1 MSEQSHRTSSHQSP
15 STEVN
20 QSAPLSGGSS
30 NAQVA
35 ESTRTAEG
43 TAAGLEN
50 YQATLG
56 QWLGTE
62 LYGAVA
68 KHLTLDA
75 MAGHADSA
83 LKSALNSV
91 VGSLD
96 LADNAEGLESFTAAL
111 ETEFGTVAGDWLKE
125 NGADFCADLAD
136 WVDANPELIVT
147 AALLAAA
154 AAYLANAPIPELS
167 HAFKMGEYKAE
178 LAAKLGTLRNI
189 SLEQVSLQL
198 SHATAPLVASVKVS
212 PGGDAVTTEV
222 GASLGNAERKIYTS
236 GEFEGEDL
244 NVLKVGGVFTAG
256 NTAVSGE
263 YNASKDRQQSSIN
276 IETKD
281 GTITRTNNISYD
293 SSTEVLTVKNILREI
308 DGSNSTTI
316 ERINSSDGS
325 SSESLSLARD
335 LGPGL
340 TGTLSLTE
348 AAKRMGVGSSYDLT
362 TEQKASLGLN
372 YTSSDLDAAMS
383 LNSSSTGSHSA
394 SGSIDYKPKQ
404 GWEMGADA
412 SMSFGQNDTLEA
424 GAYFGFR
431 DPDHFQTY
439 MAKYR
444 FKDDTSQTH
453 DLDLTV
459 EEKFG
464 PIYTRLQ
471 QNVAVG
477 LTGTSWTT
485 TAQGAY
491 FLNENLALIGGA
503 QYTGNN
509 SGDSS
514 FAPQIGAQVYGVPL
528 VVTHDFETDTTT
540 VGITFKFG
548 R

>member
-15 STEVN
+15 STEVS
-20 QSAPLSGGSS
+20 QSVPTVRGAS
-30 NAQVA
+30 NARVA

-43 TAAGLEN
+43 TAAGLAN
-50 YQATLG
+50 YQASLG

-75 MAGHADSA
+75 MAGHANSA
-83 LKSALNSV
+83 LKRALTAA

-96 LADNAEGLESFTAAL
+96 LANNPEAL
-111 ETEFGTVAGDWLKE
+111 ENFKTALEQEFGTVAADWVKE
-125 NGADFCADLAD
+125 NGAGFCADLAD

-154 AAYLANAPIPELS
+154 GAYLANAPIPELS

-178 LAAKLGTLRNI
+178 LAAKLGTLRDI

-198 SHATAPLVASVKVS
+198 SHATAPLVASVKVT
-212 PGGDAVTTEV
+212 PGGDAVKTEV

-263 YNASKDRQQSSIN
+263 YNASKESQQSSIN
-276 IETKD
+276 IETQD
-281 GTITRTNNISYD
+281 GKVTRTNNISYD
-293 SSTEVLTVKNILREI
+293 SSTDVLTVKKILREI
-308 DGSNSTTI
+308 DGSNSTTV

-325 SSESLSLARD
+325 SSDSISLARD

-340 TGTLSLTE
+340 SGTLSLTE

-362 TEQKASLGLN
+362 TEQKASIGLN
-372 YTSSDLDAAMS
+372 YDSNDLDTAMNFS
-383 LNSSSTGSHSA
+383 TSSTGNHSA
-394 SGSIDYKPKQ
+394 SGSIDYKPRK

-412 SMSFGQNDTLEA
+412 SVTFGQQDTLEA

-431 DPDHFQTY
+431 NPNEFQTY

-453 DLDLTV
+453 DLDLTI
-459 EEKFG
+459 EERFG
-464 PIYTRLQ
+464 PVYTRLQ

-477 LTGTSWTT
+477 LTGTSWST

-491 FLNENLALIGGA
+491 FINDNIALIGGA
-503 QYTGNN
+503 QYTGSNT
-509 SGDSS
+509 GDHSL
-514 FAPQIGAQVYGVPL
+514 APQIGAQVYGVPL
-528 VVTHDFETDTTT
+528 VVTHDFDSNTTT